1 MSFFKKLKDRMFR
14 SSSKIDEGLDA
25 IVGDGGEVDVETPE
39 IVEQTDTVEVD
50 DSPQVDFVPEPEPEP
65 EPEPGLTSSKRKFR
79 VKTVI
84 LFPGSIL
91 FAKNSLLR
99 SERLTASFFQN
110 CSVSSKYSWIAK
122 SG

>member
-50 DSPQVDFVPEPEPEP
+50 DSPQVNFRPEPGPEPEPE
-65 EPEPGLTSSKRKFR
+65 LK
-79 VKTVI
+79 
-84 LFPGSIL
+84 
-91 FAKNSLLR
+91 
-99 SERLTASFFQN
+99 
-110 CSVSSKYSWIAK
+110 
-122 SG
+122 